1 MSHVID
7 ALKRLERIGAD
18 DSKTTAKLLD
28 ATKALAS
35 HVLKSLPPDFS
46 FDLQDRGLFRDL
58 VKKTKQDTAEDD
70 GAFHPPFDTGDPS
83 LFFGPTYWV
92 EDGHLIIDFPRS
104 GLGGNRARCDISHRP
119 TRHAAIAFSED
130 VAAGVLDM
138 FAGRTRQLTHAA
150 EGAIPELE
158 KARSEI

>member
-1 MSHVID
+1 MSDVID

-35 HVLKSLPPDFS
+35 HLVKSLPPDFS
-46 FDLQDRGLFRDL
+46 FGLQDRSLFCDL
-58 VKKTKQDTAEDD
+58 VKKPKQDTAEDD

-83 LFFGPTYWV
+83 LLFGPTYWV
-92 EDGHLIIDFPRS
+92 EGGHLMIDFPRS
-104 GLGGNRARCDISHRP
+104 EGGYNRAKCDISHRP

-138 FAGRTRQLTHAA
+138 FAGRTQQLTHAA
-150 EGAIPELE
+150 EGAITELE
-158 KARSEI
+158 KAKSEI